1 MTNPFEEKRKNDR
14 INSLVKERDNL
25 KRQLSE
31 ALYELSG
38 LRLKKSVWESIAKTN
53 KKLEEEN
60 QTLFSDGYNQAVQD
74 ITHFLTDKQKEVNN
88 D

>member
-1 MTNPFEEKRKNDR
+1 MTNPFEEKRKNER

-38 LRLKKSVWESIAKTN
+38 LRLQKSVWESIAKTN

-60 QTLFSDGYNQAVQD
+60 QTLFSDGYNQAVLD
-74 ITHFLTDKQKEVNN
+74 ITQFLTDKQKEVNN

>member
-1 MTNPFEEKRKNDR
+1 MTNPFEEKRKNER

-38 LRLKKSVWESIAKTN
+38 LRLQKSVWESIAKTN

-60 QTLFSDGYNQAVQD
+60 QTLFSNGYNQAVWD
-74 ITHFLTDKQKEVNN
+74 VTHFLTDKQKEVNN